1 MSTDSIWGF
10 MAWWTVKRLTRREIE
25 NMKKIM
31 KTVPVVKAKNDIHH
45 HKEEIE
51 ADKMFEEKI
60 KEIENLK

>member
-1 MSTDSIWGF
+1 
-10 MAWWTVKRLTRREIE
+10 
-25 NMKKIM
+25 MKKIM